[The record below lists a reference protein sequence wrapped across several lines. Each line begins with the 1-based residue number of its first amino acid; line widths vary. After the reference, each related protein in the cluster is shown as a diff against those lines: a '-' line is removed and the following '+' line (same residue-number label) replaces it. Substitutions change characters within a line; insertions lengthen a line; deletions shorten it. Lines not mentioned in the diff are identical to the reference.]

1 MKKIM
6 QASKNRVL
14 SVILCLTLISVLLL
28 SVVSCGSAKGEVSY
42 DSAKDMSS
50 VQNGNFFY
58 SDDSFAKEEIQ
69 YEAATDSVD
78 YESPSMMGNA
88 RLTGDGSTDTP
99 VLSDRKIIKNVTV
112 IAETKEYDKATAEI
126 EAAVSSL
133 GGYMQA
139 SNKTGSSYNGDKYA
153 SSRRAYYTIR
163 IPAENLDAFM
173 GMAEGLVNITSKNAN
188 VDDITETYTDI
199 EARLETLKTQ
209 ETRLLEL
216 LAKANNLDEI
226 IILEDKLSNVRYE
239 IERYTAQ
246 IKNFDTRIAY
256 STVTLT
262 VNEVIEYTATPVV
275 NPSFGERMKK
285 AFTNSWKNFAE
296 GCKDFAVEFTYA
308 LPGLL
313 LFIVIA
319 GTVAVVTVAIVKKSV
334 KKHRNQNKEDN

>member
-6 QASKNRVL
+6 QTSKNRVI
-14 SVILCLTLISVLLL
+14 SAILCLTLISVLLL
-28 SVVSCGSAKGEVSY
+28 SVVSCGSAKGEASY
-42 DSAKDMSS
+42 DSAMNMSS
-50 VQNGNFFY
+50 SQNGNFFY
-58 SDDSFAKEEIQ
+58 SDDSIENEVAYEKSDSADYYEPKEE
-69 YEAATDSVD
+69 A
-78 YESPSMMGNA
+78 G
-88 RLTGDGSTDTP
+88 LTGASGSEAP
-99 VLSDRKIIKNVTV
+99 VLSDRKIIKNVT
-112 IAETKEYDKATAEI
+112 ITAETKEYDKATADI
-126 EAAVSSL
+126 EAAVSGF

-139 SNKTGSSYNGDKYA
+139 SNKTGSSYGDKYA

-173 GMAEGLVNITSKNAN
+173 GETEGLVNVTSKNTN

-199 EARLETLKTQ
+199 EARLATLKTQ

-216 LAKANNLDEI
+216 LAKAKNIDEI
-226 IILEDKLSNVRYE
+226 IILEDKLSSVRYE

-246 IKNFDTRIAY
+246 IKNYDARIAY

-313 LFIVIA
+313 LFIAIA
-319 GTVAVVTVAIVKKSV
+319 GVVVAVTLTIVKKNV
-334 KKHRNQNKEDN
+334 KKHKEQNKEDN